1 MIIKNPIYGTFEI
14 HEKQLIDLILSGAM
28 QRLKFIS
35 QQGLTRRMLPESHPF
50 FSRYDH
56 SVGVMLLLRK
66 LGASLEEQTA
76 GLLHDASH
84 TTFSHVVDGFLGD
97 PSKESYQD
105 DVHSSY
111 IAGPWLS
118 GLLSEYNIDPARISD
133 FRNFS
138 LLDKE
143 LPDLC
148 ADRLDYTL
156 ESAIMLYYPE
166 AQKLADSLIVKDSEI
181 IFNSKET
188 ASSFGR
194 MYMEFQQELWASDVI
209 AIKYFFFAKL
219 LKLAIEKKVL
229 KEEDL
234 YTDDEYAM
242 RKLEGSSD
250 EEISRYLSFLY
261 SEPKFKH
268 NEISPQYIIRKKF
281 RYVDPKYLENGKVLR
296 LSENDYEYK
305 SIIDAER
312 KRLEDGIKVDIEMQ

>member
-14 HEKQLIDLILSGAM
+14 QEKQLIDLILSGAV

-35 QQGLTRRMLPESHPF
+35 QQGLTRRMLPEPHPF

-56 SVGVMLLLRK
+56 SIGVMLLLRK

-76 GLLHDASH
+76 GLLHDVSH
-84 TTFSHVVDGFLGD
+84 TAFSHVVDGLLGD
-97 PSKESYQD
+97 PSRESYQD
-105 DVHSSY
+105 EVHPSY

-118 GLLSEYNIDPARISD
+118 GLLSEYNIEPARISD
-133 FRNFS
+133 FKNFP
-138 LLDKE
+138 LLDKD

-156 ESAIMLYYPE
+156 ESASMLSYPE
-166 AQKLADSLIVKDSEI
+166 VQKLADSLIVKDSEI
-181 IFNSKET
+181 LLNSREA

-194 MYMEFQQELWASDVI
+194 MYMEFQKELWASDVI
-209 AIKYFFFAKL
+209 SIKYFFFAKL

-281 RYVDPKYLENGKVLR
+281 RYVDPKYLENGQVFR
-296 LSENDYEYK
+296 LSDKDPEYRF
-305 SIIDAER
+305 IIESER
-312 KRLEDGIKVDIEMQ
+312 KRLQDGIKIDVEMQ

>member
-14 HEKQLIDLILSGAM
+14 QEKQLIDLILSGAM

-76 GLLHDASH
+76 GLLHDVSH

-97 PSKESYQD
+97 PSKENYQD
-105 DVHSSY
+105 DAHSSY

-118 GLLSEYNIDPARISD
+118 GILSEYNIDPARISD
-133 FRNFS
+133 FRNFH

-156 ESAIMLYYPE
+156 ESASMLSYPE

-181 IFNSKET
+181 IFNSKEA

-234 YTDDEYAM
+234 YTDDEYVM

-268 NEISPQYIIRKKF
+268 NEISPQYTIRKKF
-281 RYVDPKYLENGKVLR
+281 RYVDPKYLENGKVLK
-296 LSENDYEYK
+296 LSENDSEYK